1 MFRRLRWSLTATP
14 GICVVIIASVLVVL
28 AITLREPGP
37 QWKNSGPQWE
47 YFKSWT
53 DPHSTYLEFLRSGK
67 ISPIYMDFPA
77 GRAGYTS
84 YVPPLERGWAV
95 NKHSPRTKRRQSGE
109 QEQWEASDGYM
120 SFWFHPSHEVKIKH
134 ENRRPNPWYEESGSP
149 NAHTWRGPRVNLE
162 TDRRV
167 ESYGLDSL
175 SAWDGPLSR
184 MVDTAGSTTRR
195 SYPGRLYKVISAER
209 LMDYG
214 LRSDW
219 RWTESWFE
227 LEQTLIAASGELG
240 WEVFQVDH
248 VDGEAGAANSR
259 YIYHFRR
266 RIK

>member
-53 DPHSTYLEFLRSGK
+53 DPHSTWREFWESEK
-67 ISPIYMDFPA
+67 ILPIRMDFPV
-77 GRAGYTS
+77 GSAGYGS
-84 YVPPLERGWAV
+84 YVPPQESGWAV
-95 NKHSPRTKRRQSGE
+95 MSRHPRTERQESSRHKY
-109 QEQWEASDGYM
+109 WDASDGYM
-120 SFWFHPSHEVKIKH
+120 RFWFHPSHEVKIKH
-134 ENRRPNPWYEESGSP
+134 QNRRPYPSFEESGSP

-162 TDRRV
+162 TDRLV

-175 SAWDGPLSR
+175 SAWSGPMSD
-184 MVDTAGSTTRR
+184 MVDTAGSNTYGRYR
-195 SYPGRLYKVISAER
+195 GRLYKLMRQSYFDSLVWDDER
-209 LMDYG
+209 KID
-214 LRSDW
+214 
-219 RWTESWFE
+219 SWFE

-248 VDGEAGAANSR
+248 VDGDAGAANSR